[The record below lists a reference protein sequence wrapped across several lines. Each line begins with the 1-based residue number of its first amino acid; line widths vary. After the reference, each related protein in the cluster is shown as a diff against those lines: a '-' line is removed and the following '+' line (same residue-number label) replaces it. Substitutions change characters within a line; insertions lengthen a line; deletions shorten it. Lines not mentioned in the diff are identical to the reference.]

1 VSKYPPR
8 FYPPIDTRVALG
20 SQPLRPGQPAEA
32 CVCCF
37 SHGLIQSDVYV
48 EGCGPCCLH
57 CAGNPNRVR
66 TLPAY
71 RADAWSL
78 AA

>member
-1 VSKYPPR
+1 MSKYPPR

-20 SQPLRPGQPAEA
+20 SQPLRPGQPAEPCA
-32 CVCCF
+32 YCF
-37 SHGLIQSDVYV
+37 PALIAADLYDTD
-48 EGCGPCCLH
+48 GHACCLH